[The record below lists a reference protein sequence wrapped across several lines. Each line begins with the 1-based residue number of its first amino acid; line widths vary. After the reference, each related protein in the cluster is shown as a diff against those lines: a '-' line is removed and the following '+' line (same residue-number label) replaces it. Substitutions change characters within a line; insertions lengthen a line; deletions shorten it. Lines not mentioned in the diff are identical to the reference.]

1 MQAAKRKIPHVN
13 YRTVND
19 PAMPCT
25 KHDGQVVDRRVRRRR
40 RGRKGFIPV
49 SIARGIHSL
58 PHSSGFCHHPRLS
71 AAALGTLSKA
81 MSTEMA
87 PGGKQNE
94 KKNLRYL
101 FGMGGGEGWKGWKGR
116 RAQLCYLEGL
126 KHYCGWQV
134 VERQPSTVV
143 QKTGPASASA
153 NHAPE
158 RGQEK
163 FPARGK
169 HVVAVSLPESRY
181 SNYCTVYIW
190 RDSPWWACGLKTRMH
205 DATWWMHVEWNVID
219 PLIYGE
225 R

>member
-1 MQAAKRKIPHVN
+1 MFLLRRLYFFFSSPCLTTHGVGGHDMQAAKRKIPHVN

-101 FGMGGGEGWKGWKGR
+101 FGMGERGVEGVEGVEGAACTALLFGRVEALLWLAGGGEV
-116 RAQLCYLEGL
+116 A
-126 KHYCGWQV
+126 KHCCAKN
-134 VERQPSTVV
+134 RS
-143 QKTGPASASA
+143 SFS
-153 NHAPE
+153 
-158 RGQEK
+158 
-163 FPARGK
+163 
-169 HVVAVSLPESRY
+169 VS
-181 SNYCTVYIW
+181 
-190 RDSPWWACGLKTRMH
+190 
-205 DATWWMHVEWNVID
+205 
-219 PLIYGE
+219 
-225 R
+225 